1 MLTEARKLYSIY
13 MDEITI
19 GDKVYISSKRAA
31 KITGYA
37 KDYVGQLCREG
48 RVEARLVGRNWY
60 VLESAI
66 REHRFGAVQESNA
79 AAANFEEIPA
89 EDRANTWQ
97 KPTYIAESPSMVPEL
112 AQKPAQEPVSSPAI
126 ADMQSAWRE
135 WFSDKK
141 TVEALPDG
149 SQDFKEEYLPMVL
162 ESAEPVDA
170 KEEETVTLQRIESP
184 IEPER
189 VESEEENEIEIHK
202 SYASRETGEQI
213 PQTNIPVVDLTQKKQ
228 GRNIPTRPQIPV
240 AANDKTSGNGVTRA
254 LLIVLA
260 LVAALVAIIGT
271 GNADRYIGTTNTD
284 SGPQKAIIDFLG
296 GKSSYK
302 SSL

>member
-1 MLTEARKLYSIY
+1 

-66 REHRFGAVQESNA
+66 REHRFGSAHESSNVA
-79 AAANFEEIPA
+79 ASSEEVPV

-97 KPTYIAESPSMVPEL
+97 KPTYIPENPLMVPEL
-112 AQKPAQEPVSSPAI
+112 AQKPVQEPVSSPAI

-141 TVEALPDG
+141 TVDALPDG
-149 SQDFKEEYLPMVL
+149 SEDFKDEYLPVVL
-162 ESAEPVDA
+162 ESAEPVEIR
-170 KEEETVTLQRIESP
+170 EEETVTLQRIESP
-184 IEPER
+184 VEAKKPESSE
-189 VESEEENEIEIHK
+189 ESEVEIHK
-202 SYASRETGEQI
+202 SYASRETGELV
-213 PQTNIPVVDLTQKKQ
+213 PHTSIPVVDLTPKSQ
-228 GRNIPTRPQIPV
+228 GRSRPVKPLNP
-240 AANDKTSGNGVTRA
+240 AATAKKPSGSGVTRA

-260 LVAALVAIIGT
+260 SVAVLVAVVGT
-271 GNADRYIGTTNTD
+271 GNADRYIGTTSTD
-284 SGPQKAIIDFLG
+284 SGPQKAILDFLG

-302 SSL
+302 STL

>member
-66 REHRFGAVQESNA
+66 REHRFGAAESQDSA
-79 AAANFEEIPA
+79 PA
-89 EDRANTWQ
+89 PEKIATEDRANTWQ

-112 AQKPAQEPVSSPAI
+112 TQKPVQEPVSSPAI

-141 TVEALPDG
+141 AVEALPDG
-149 SQDFKEEYLPMVL
+149 SEDFKDEYLPVVL
-162 ESAEPVDA
+162 ESTEPVEE
-170 KEEETVTLQRIESP
+170 KEEEIVTLQRIESP
-184 IEPER
+184 IEQEKAQN
-189 VESEEENEIEIHK
+189 EEGSEVEIHK
-202 SYASRETGEQI
+202 SYASRETGEQV
-213 PQTNIPVVDLTQKKQ
+213 PQTNIPVVDLTPKRASTKKPINPKNAVNANRKSASD
-228 GRNIPTRPQIPV
+228 GV
-240 AANDKTSGNGVTRA
+240 ARA
-254 LLIVLA
+254 LLIVIA
-260 LVAALVAIIGT
+260 LIAVLVAIIGT
-271 GNADRYIGTTNTD
+271 GNADKYISGTSVNF
-284 SGPQKAIIDFLG
+284 GPQKAIIDFLG
-296 GKSSYK
+296 GKSNYE